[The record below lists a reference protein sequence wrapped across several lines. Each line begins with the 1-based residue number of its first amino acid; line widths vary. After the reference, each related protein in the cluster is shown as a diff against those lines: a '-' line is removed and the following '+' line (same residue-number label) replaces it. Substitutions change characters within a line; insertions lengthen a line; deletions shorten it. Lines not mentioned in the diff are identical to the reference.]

1 MKPIRV
7 VQYGTWPY
15 THSEHTLRSMR
26 SLPDYYEVVG
36 ICEPDSALLEKAL
49 ERPAYQ
55 GLKIYTKEEILADK
69 SIDAVIVETDELE
82 QAADSLFFAKAG
94 FNVHS
99 DKPCGASDEV
109 FGELMSCVK
118 EKGLV
123 FQNGYMYRYNPAVV
137 KSLELLRSGELGE
150 IISIEAQMSHCYH
163 GKMLSSLGR
172 LPGGMMFYLGCHLVD
187 LAYQLMGEP
196 EEIIPL
202 NAASGLE
209 MEGVVDFGFV
219 ALKYKHGYSLIKT
232 VANEVSGNARRQ
244 LVISGTKA
252 TVEIKPLEKPTD
264 KIDATCPNEIFMNI
278 TRTGHAK
285 DFDSRAERIDFPPY
299 GRYDE
304 MMIDFAKAVRGEK
317 QLAVSCDDEIKIHR
331 MLTKACK

>member
-15 THSEHTLRSMR
+15 THSDHTLLSMR
-26 SLPDYYEVVG
+26 SLPEYYEVLG
-36 ICEPDSALLEKAL
+36 FCEPNGELLSKAL

-55 GLKIYTKEEILADK
+55 GLKLYTKEEILADK
-69 SIDAVIVETDELE
+69 TIDAVIVETDEIG
-82 QAADSLFFAKAG
+82 QAQDALFFAQAG

-99 DKPCGASDEV
+99 DKPCGASDRIFE
-109 FGELMSCVK
+109 ELISCVK

-150 IISIEAQMSHCYH
+150 IICVEAHMSHCYH
-163 GKMLSSLGR
+163 GKMLAQLGE

-187 LAYQLMGEP
+187 LVYQFMGEP
-196 EEIIPL
+196 EEIVPL
-202 NAASGLE
+202 NAASALE
-209 MEGVVDFGFV
+209 ADGVVDYGFV
-219 ALKYKHGYSLIKT
+219 AFKYKHGYSFIKT
-232 VANEVSGNARRQ
+232 AANEVSGNARRQ

-252 TVEIKPLEKPTD
+252 TVEIKPLENPT
-264 KIDATCPNEIFMNI
+264 KIEGVTCANEIYMNV
-278 TRTGHAK
+278 TRVGHSK
-285 DFDSRAERIDFPPY
+285 DFASRAERIDFPPY

-304 MMIDFAKAVRGEK
+304 MMKDFARVVRGEK
-317 QLAVSCDDEIKIHR
+317 EQSFGYDDEVKIHR